1 MLTSLCHQSPSGSR
15 FHIMLTPSQSCRWP
29 KTDITPSWLWSK
41 IRISLHEL
49 KNGSA
54 VYEHVIQVV
63 IDPPLIHF
71 VAVLCRHIDR
81 EWIAQT
87 IRSRIWTWVRAAFAR
102 VCTTGDLGTPVWFSR
117 SVRRITFFTVLYC
130 SLGIAWLL
138 ATRSNQFETL
148 V

>member
-1 MLTSLCHQSPSGSR
+1 MPPIALWIPLPYNADTLPIMSVTQDWHYPIVAMIKDQNFLC
-15 FHIMLTPSQSCRWP
+15 TNW
-29 KTDITPSWLWSK
+29 KT
-41 IRISLHEL
+41 
-49 KNGSA
+49 GA
-54 VYEHVIQVV
+54 QFYEHVIQVV
-63 IDPPLIHF
+63 VDPPLIHF

-87 IRSRIWTWVRAAFAR
+87 ICSRIWTRVCAAFAR